1 MKSSEIREKF
11 FEFFRT
17 KQHTIVPSAPMVI
30 KDDPTL
36 MFTNAGMNQFKDI
49 FLGHA
54 PVSSPRIADSPKC
67 LRVSGK
73 HNDLEEVGHDTY
85 HHTMFEM
92 LGNWSFGDYFKKEAI
107 DWAWELLTQVYG
119 IPKDKLFVTV
129 FGGDASD
136 GLALDEEARGYWKA
150 HLPEDRIL
158 LGSKKDNFW
167 EMGES
172 GPCGPCSE
180 IHVDLRTESERRQV
194 PGQSLVNH
202 DHPQVVEVWNLVFI
216 EFNRRADGS
225 LEKLPASHVD
235 TGMGFER
242 LCMALQGKTSNYDTD
257 VFQPLIQKI
266 SEIAG
271 IPYGQ
276 DKLTDIAMRV
286 VADHL
291 RAVAFAIADGQLPS
305 NVRAGYVIRR
315 ILRRA
320 IRYAFTFLKLE
331 EPFIYQVFPVLAG
344 QMGDVFPELR
354 AQRELVSR
362 VIAEEEHS
370 FLKTLSLGIQRFQH
384 YLLQHPGDAPI
395 DGAFAFELF
404 DTYGFPE
411 DLTRLLASEQG
422 REVDMQGFEK
432 GLSAQ
437 KERSRAD
444 AATELGDWTLLMPE
458 AEETRFTGYDELS
471 CEARIVKYRQ
481 VTARNKTLYQVVL
494 DRTPFYAE
502 SGGQV
507 GDRGWLEQDGKRVAV
522 TDTRKENNLIVHLTD
537 ELPYYPEQPVLASVD
552 GEARTRTECNH
563 SATHLLHHA
572 LRAVL
577 GSHVEQKGSLVEP
590 DRLRFDFSHFARMEA
605 SEVVAV
611 EQMVNR
617 LVRSNAA
624 RDEHRAMPMAQAREM
639 GAMALFGEKYGDEV
653 RVIRFGD
660 SVELCGG
667 THVESTGRIGLFK
680 ITSES
685 GIAAG
690 VRRIEAVT
698 GEAAQ
703 AFLEDKVNQLE
714 EIHALFKNSKDP
726 VRSVKELIETQKE
739 TERRLREL
747 ESGQVQGL
755 RNELLARV
763 KEVDGVQFLAARL
776 DLNPKQVKDLA
787 FELSR
792 SLPAMF
798 LVIGSV
804 NDNKPMLTVM
814 VSESL
819 TASRGL
825 HAGNIVRELARHIQ
839 GGGGGQPHFATAGG
853 KDPSGIE
860 KALEAAES
868 FLP

>member
-1 MKSSEIREKF
+1 
-11 FEFFRT
+11 
-17 KQHTIVPSAPMVI
+17 
-30 KDDPTL
+30 
-36 MFTNAGMNQFKDI
+36 
-49 FLGHA
+49 
-54 PVSSPRIADSPKC
+54 
-67 LRVSGK
+67 
-73 HNDLEEVGHDTY
+73 
-85 HHTMFEM
+85 
-92 LGNWSFGDYFKKEAI
+92 SFGDYFKKEAI

-404 DTYGFPE
+404 DTYGFPV
-411 DLTRLLASEQG
+411 DLTRLMAREQG

-639 GAMALFGEKYGDEV
+639 GA
-653 RVIRFGD
+653 
-660 SVELCGG
+660 
-667 THVESTGRIGLFK
+667 
-680 ITSES
+680 
-685 GIAAG
+685 
-690 VRRIEAVT
+690 
-698 GEAAQ
+698 
-703 AFLEDKVNQLE
+703 
-714 EIHALFKNSKDP
+714 
-726 VRSVKELIETQKE
+726 
-739 TERRLREL
+739 
-747 ESGQVQGL
+747 
-755 RNELLARV
+755 
-763 KEVDGVQFLAARL
+763 
-776 DLNPKQVKDLA
+776 
-787 FELSR
+787 
-792 SLPAMF
+792 
-798 LVIGSV
+798 
-804 NDNKPMLTVM
+804 
-814 VSESL
+814 
-819 TASRGL
+819 
-825 HAGNIVRELARHIQ
+825 
-839 GGGGGQPHFATAGG
+839 
-853 KDPSGIE
+853 
-860 KALEAAES
+860 
-868 FLP
+868 